1 MVVRPHVLPAT
12 HRLPLSQTHTSTCFG
27 PTCDSMYDARLLAF
41 THSAAA
47 AATTLTPSLSC
58 HRDVVCRNIV
68 IPELEIGDWL
78 YFHNSTYEGCVLTHS
93 LAHSLRLGT
102 RSGSLHASF
111 GLDLQRH
118 PVACGAL
125 LHFLRRRRVDGFSC
139 NVSARACGT
148 ATANTRERAL
158 PPQPHPLLLARSLA
172 YASRPHRPPL
182 PPPPHSLSLTHTYK
196 ERRWWYQG
204 SASRLGRSLALSLVC
219 AFIWPRLRARNKS
232 SRSRSTMAS

>member
-139 NVSARACGT
+139 NVSARLRHLDSQY
-148 ATANTRERAL
+148 TRERERYLHNPISCCSLA
-158 PPQPHPLLLARSLA
+158 PSHTHHARIGHHCLLLLT
-172 YASRPHRPPL
+172 
-182 PPPPHSLSLTHTYK
+182 LSLTHTYK